1 MSQQPPSELPLPDK
15 INVLFFSTST
25 DVDIDMSRIR
35 PEILEITSTM
45 RIDTFLQEGVR
56 NLKQEGVLAK
66 EIAVQKARIFVTAS
80 PRLHRKL
87 VQDVRVPDADFGAAI
102 NSLTLVLEGY
112 KEDTLVLDFFRKHS
126 PWVLS
131 DPMAAWPI
139 LVRRKDDVPF
149 QLVLDMYKPYYRA
162 LRITKTKTS
171 DFCKEDRQLNK
182 LLEAK
187 QVPSLNLGLWK
198 VIKEVKEG
206 KIKLNKAH
214 FSRATN
220 NARYLLNCPFFWDQ
234 IKSTRCFEIV
244 GDGTDD
250 KEMEDDGCDEILLWT
265 LALDTGRVF
274 RRADEFVFKK
284 KTSTGIKGSMVQS
297 AICDIYEGDDY
308 EVTENQGV
316 RLSYLIR
323 YQRNLAEFSRLT
335 PHPDTFVVFLHL
347 LIVICEIISNPGQTD
362 RERGLME
369 GVGEAKAL
377 RSKNLVDP
385 TTGETLTIV
394 IYMDARMVVDVYFLF
409 TTKEDAEKYDI
420 ADLPVYMTEMKF
432 YIAGGRPDVQE
443 LGEDGS
449 PTGRTIVGSTEI
461 IQFIVLLWQLRAVFE
476 RMYGDQQ
483 ELVREVVGELR
494 SMSILLQKIPDLV
507 SSSKVSTG
515 EVQPKE
521 FPGLVS
527 LPVPNAAGGNGSRHS
542 LVPRGSRTAS
552 QDPRINDNPGNVPIR
567 RSDRQSKPS
576 RGSGSRS
583 LGVPEDLGE
592 EEEDSGPDGDDPKDR
607 DYNPRDAEFAPRDPR
622 QGTSRKRQRVD

>member
-1 MSQQPPSELPLPDK
+1 MSQGQSNELPLPDK
-15 INVLFFSTST
+15 INILFLSMSSQ
-25 DVDIDMSRIR
+25 VDIDMSRIR
-35 PEILEITSTM
+35 PEILEVTSAM
-45 RIDTFLQEGVR
+45 RFDTFLYEGIQILR
-56 NLKQEGVLAK
+56 KEGILVSQ
-66 EIAVQKARIFVTAS
+66 IAVEKARIFVTAS
-80 PRLHRKL
+80 PRQHRKL
-87 VQDVRVPDADFGAAI
+87 VQDAGAPTPDYGAAV
-102 NSLTLVLEGY
+102 NDLTLILEGY
-112 KEDTLVLDFFRKHS
+112 KKDTL
-126 PWVLS
+126 
-131 DPMAAWPI
+131 PI
-139 LVRRKDDVPF
+139 LVCNKDNVPF
-149 QLVLDMYKPYYRA
+149 QLVLDIYKPYYRA

-182 LLEAK
+182 LFEAE
-187 QVPSLNLGLWK
+187 QVPGLNLGLWK
-198 VIKEVKEG
+198 VIKKVKGE
-206 KIKLNKAH
+206 KIKLNKAQ
-214 FSRATN
+214 FNRATN
-220 NARYLLNCPFFWDQ
+220 NAHYLLNCPFFWDQ

-244 GDGTDD
+244 GN
-250 KEMEDDGCDEILLWT
+250 EMDNDEEIEDDSCDEILLWT

-274 RRADEFVFKK
+274 CRADEFTFKK

-347 LIVICEIISNPGQTD
+347 LIVICEIISNPSQTD
-362 RERGLME
+362 REHGLME
-369 GVGEAKAL
+369 GISEAKAL

-385 TTGETLTIV
+385 ITGETLMIV
-394 IYMDARMVVDVYFLF
+394 IYMDALMVVDVYFLF

-443 LGEDGS
+443 LGEDGN
-449 PTGRTIVGSTEI
+449 PTGRTITGTTKI
-461 IQFIVLLWQLRAVFE
+461 IQFIVLLWQLCAVFE
-476 RMYGDQQ
+476 RMCGDQQ
-483 ELVREVVGELR
+483 ELIREVVGELR
-494 SMSILLQKIPDLV
+494 SMLILLQKIPDLV

-542 LVPRGSRTAS
+542 LVPRGSRRAS

-567 RSDRQSKPS
+567 RSERTSKPS
-576 RGSGSRS
+576 RGSRSRS

-592 EEEDSGPDGDDPKDR
+592 EEEDSGPDGDNPKDH
-607 DYNPRDAEFAPRDPR
+607 DYNPRDAELAPRNPR
-622 QGTSRKRQRVD
+622 QGMSRKRQRVD